1 MKTTPN
7 PESTPQKPQ
16 TDNHCD
22 LMTLIQEIM
31 AHHPPGALP
40 TASTTALLS
49 VIATRLGD
57 CATTCC
63 QFAALLGKPT
73 SATEPN
79 IALHSPHINN

>member
-1 MKTTPN
+1 MNT
-7 PESTPQKPQ
+7 KPDPKFIPLKQ
-16 TDNHCD
+16 ASDNHCD